1 MATTGIAMQGLSAA
15 IVYTAIDKI
24 GKMITDAEGRMQSRS
39 ARPSPRSSMASRAN
53 PRWPKPSTATACRP
67 C

>member
-24 GKMITDAEGRMQSRS
+24 GKMITDAEGRMQSKIG
-39 ARPSPRSSMASRAN
+39 RPSPRSSMASRAN
-53 PRWPKPSTATACRP
+53 PRSPRLSTATAYRP